1 MNGQKYLRGQ
11 VWWLGPKKDIDG
23 NLQTKNRP
31 HLIVGNNIGN
41 RNSPVLIVIPFTTEI
56 KKEMPTHVKLD
67 INGISNTLLCEQIKT
82 VNNIELTNY
91 IFTLDEESM
100 DKVEDAILISL
111 GMKDVPNK
119 FSNVIYNE
127 EVEENETKE
136 NIVWND
142 DTIQIDT
149 TKKGHKW
156 TDEMK
161 RKYIEDYEKN
171 PYLTKIKYGTY
182 NNYKAYYKRF
192 CKYFEDKEIGEG
204 AKENEEGIANL

>member
-23 NLQTKNRP
+23 NLQTQNRP
-31 HLIVGNNIGN
+31 HLIIGNNVGN
-41 RNSPVLIVIPFTTEI
+41 RNSPILIVIPFTTEI

-67 INGISNTLLCEQIKT
+67 INGINNTLLCEQIKT
-82 VNNIELTNY
+82 VNNTELTNY

-100 DKVEDAILISL
+100 NKVEEAILISL
-111 GMKDVPNK
+111 GMKEVPIK
-119 FSNVIYNE
+119 SNDEIYDE
-127 EVEENETKE
+127 EVEGNETKE
-136 NIVWND
+136 NIIWND

-149 TKKGHKW
+149 SKKGHKW

-161 RKYIEDYEKN
+161 RKYIKDYEKD

-192 CKYFEDKEIGEG
+192 CKYFEDKEISEG
-204 AKENEEGIANL
+204 AKEK